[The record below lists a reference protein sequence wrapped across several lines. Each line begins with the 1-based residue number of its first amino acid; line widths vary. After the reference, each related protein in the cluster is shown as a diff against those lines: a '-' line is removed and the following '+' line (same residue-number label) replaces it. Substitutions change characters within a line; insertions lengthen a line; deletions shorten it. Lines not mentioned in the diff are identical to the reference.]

1 MVGSANPETMEQFL
15 EDDDL
20 VIMGNRYDAQICA
33 LESNASCIV
42 IAGSPQVPEND
53 CKNGR
58 GEALRTDH
66 NGLRYLYSS
75 PSDQPEHANQILYAP
90 GTVGHF

>member
-33 LESNASCIV
+33 LESNDKLYCDRRKPT
-42 IAGSPQVPEND
+42 GSEND

-58 GEALRTDH
+58 GRSIA
-66 NGLRYLYSS
+66 Y
-75 PSDQPEHANQILYAP
+75 
-90 GTVGHF
+90 

>member
-1 MVGSANPETMEQFL
+1 MALQIRKPMEQFL

-42 IAGSPQVPEND
+42 DRREPTGSEND

-58 GEALRTDH
+58 GEALRGDH
-66 NGLRYLYSS
+66 TRITILIQ
-75 PSDQPEHANQILYAP
+75 QP
-90 GTVGHF
+90 V

>member
-1 MVGSANPETMEQFL
+1 MEQFL

-42 IAGSPQVPEND
+42 IAGSPQVPKRIVKMAEEKH
-53 CKNGR
+53 CV
-58 GEALRTDH
+58 LITTDYDTYTAAR
-66 NGLRYLYSS
+66 LIKS
-75 PSDQPEHANQILYAP
+75 EHANQILYAP